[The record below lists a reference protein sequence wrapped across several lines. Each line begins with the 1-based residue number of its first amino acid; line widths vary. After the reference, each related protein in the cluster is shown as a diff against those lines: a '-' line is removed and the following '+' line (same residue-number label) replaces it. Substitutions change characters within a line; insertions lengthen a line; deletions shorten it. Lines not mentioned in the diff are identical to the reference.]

1 MKKEQN
7 TGKRTS
13 NRTQNTAVIP
23 FRKKRRDSVLGR
35 IVRRFLLVLIT
46 VIVLLLGDLLLV
58 LNLVFNGPSP
68 TARNQ
73 LTMALIEASATKW
86 VPALFIGEETVAEI
100 RADVDTGL
108 EDNLT
113 DTSAVIINR
122 GNQAGSDSEWSNY
135 PDGIRIEDVHGRT
148 YNAKVMLVCDPA
160 QVYLGISTHNGFS
173 TSIPGKRLTAAMAD
187 EGAIAG
193 INGGAFNDDGTT
205 GSYVGTLPAGL
216 VYSDGE
222 CVWTSGKPSETSG
235 FAGFT
240 KDNILVVSTDNL
252 SKAQA
257 EELNIRDG
265 CCFGP
270 VLIMNGEINMEA
282 YNTSDFCRYSDTLFS
297 VRVSVT
303 LNQHRKDGSVKESII
318 DQSLF
323 FEKQSSDKWL
333 CYAMTA
339 EDVMKENQQ
348 VRLTFKNG
356 DTVLQSDFYDTSITQ
371 LMCPVVTAPDG
382 KHFSGWVTEERNE
395 DGETVMNLVF
405 QPDESGKVFLSA
417 GNTLEPMTLF
427 PLFE

>member
-1 MKKEQN
+1 MKKE
-7 TGKRTS
+7 
-13 NRTQNTAVIP
+13 NRTFKKAPAKQRNMAAVPI
-23 FRKKRRDSVLGR
+23 RKKKGNGLLGR
-35 IVRRFLLVLIT
+35 LLRRFFLVLA
-46 VIVLLLGDLLLV
+46 VAVLLLLGDFFLV

-86 VPALFIGEETVAEI
+86 VPALFIGEDTVAEI
-100 RADVDTGL
+100 RAGVHAEL
-108 EDNLT
+108 EDALT

-122 GNQAGSDSEWSNY
+122 GNQAGSDSEWVGY

-148 YNAKVMLVCDPA
+148 YNAKVMLVRDPA

-222 CVWTSGKPSETSG
+222 CVWTSGKPTETSG

-240 KDNILVVSTDNL
+240 RDNILVVSTENL

-257 EELNIRDG
+257 EKLNIRDG

-270 VLIMNGEINMEA
+270 VLIMNGQINIEE
-282 YNTSDFCRYSDTLFS
+282 YNKVAGLNPRTAIGQRADGTVIFVCIDGRQPSSMGGEYKDAIDIMVEYGAVNACNMDGGSSTVMMYRDTYGRYGDSGE
-297 VRVSVT
+297 VRIMNSY
-303 LNQHRKDGSVKESII
+303 
-318 DQSLF
+318 SL
-323 FEKQSSDKWL
+323 
-333 CYAMTA
+333 
-339 EDVMKENQQ
+339 
-348 VRLTFKNG
+348 
-356 DTVLQSDFYDTSITQ
+356 LQSEPRKMPDFW
-371 LMCPVVTAPDG
+371 MVRPAGG
-382 KHFSGWVTEERNE
+382 K
-395 DGETVMNLVF
+395 
-405 QPDESGKVFLSA
+405 
-417 GNTLEPMTLF
+417 
-427 PLFE
+427 

>member
-1 MKKEQN
+1 MKKE
-7 TGKRTS
+7 
-13 NRTQNTAVIP
+13 NRTFKSASGKQRNVAAIP
-23 FRKKRRDSVLGR
+23 IRKKKGNGLLGR
-35 IVRRFLLVLIT
+35 LLRRFLLVLA
-46 VIVLLLGDLLLV
+46 VAVLLLLGDFFLV

-86 VPALFIGEETVAEI
+86 VPALFIGEDTVAEI
-100 RADVDTGL
+100 RAGVHAEL
-108 EDNLT
+108 EDALT

-122 GNQAGSDSEWSNY
+122 GNQAGSDSEWVGY

-148 YNAKVMLVCDPA
+148 YNAKVMLVRDPA

-240 KDNILVVSTDNL
+240 NDNILVVSTDNL
-252 SKAQA
+252 SKTQA

-282 YNTSDFCRYSDTLFS
+282 YNKVSGLNPRTAIGQRADGTVIFVCIDGRQPSSMGGEYKDAIDIMVEYGAVNACNMDGGSSTVMMYRDTYGRYGDNGE
-297 VRVSVT
+297 VRIMNSY
-303 LNQHRKDGSVKESII
+303 
-318 DQSLF
+318 SL
-323 FEKQSSDKWL
+323 
-333 CYAMTA
+333 
-339 EDVMKENQQ
+339 
-348 VRLTFKNG
+348 
-356 DTVLQSDFYDTSITQ
+356 LQSEPRKMPDFW
-371 LMCPVVTAPDG
+371 MVRP
-382 KHFSGWVTEERNE
+382 SGEE
-395 DGETVMNLVF
+395 
-405 QPDESGKVFLSA
+405 
-417 GNTLEPMTLF
+417 
-427 PLFE
+427 